1 MVWREGGV
9 WIWPTFVV
17 AASFND
23 APSSTLSCHF
33 HPNPLSHALA
43 LLVSGPDKCKNH
55 ANYRNMRKHTPQLL
69 ATLAHKSCQSQKKK
83 SIKNTQKKENFA
95 GKPTKGSE
103 EKIFYKSWG
112 SSVQAQRPTFH
123 CRKLQNFNIIV
134 WSANMAQSIGN
145 CSSRSSSQLRPV
157 LNHQSHQRVL
167 AKNHK
172 AKKLL
177 DI

>member
-23 APSSTLSCHF
+23 APSSTLPCHF

-69 ATLAHKSCQSQKKK
+69 ATLPHKSCQSQKKK
-83 SIKNTQKKENFA
+83 HKKTHKKKRTLPAN
-95 GKPTKGSE
+95 
-103 EKIFYKSWG
+103 
-112 SSVQAQRPTFH
+112 QRT
-123 CRKLQNFNIIV
+123 
-134 WSANMAQSIGN
+134 A
-145 CSSRSSSQLRPV
+145 
-157 LNHQSHQRVL
+157 
-167 AKNHK
+167 
-172 AKKLL
+172 AKKKYSINLEVAASRHKDQL
-177 DI
+177 STAANCKTSTLSYEVRTWRNRLETAAAEAAAS